1 MTTAIIMF
9 IILVLLCIAFS
20 FGFACLLTWAVCF
33 IAGLFGV
40 TLAFSWKLVLA
51 IWIIA
56 SLISSAKTVNVK
68 VGN

>member
-1 MTTAIIMF
+1 MATTIVF
-9 IILVLLCIAFS
+9 IILLLLCLIFS

-40 TLAFSWKLVLA
+40 TLVFSWKLVLA

-56 SLISSAKTVNVK
+56 SVFSSVKTVRIQK
-68 VGN
+68 